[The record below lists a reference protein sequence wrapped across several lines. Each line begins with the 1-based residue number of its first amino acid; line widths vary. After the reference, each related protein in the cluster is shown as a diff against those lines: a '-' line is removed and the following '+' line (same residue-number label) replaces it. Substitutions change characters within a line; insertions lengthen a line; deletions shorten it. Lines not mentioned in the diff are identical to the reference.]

1 MQQGGRCAEVEERQ
15 HGSDGGDNRVAH
27 KIGDKGVEV
36 ERAPVGSGG
45 GSDGERPCARAARRR
60 RWGAAVAAAG
70 SGCVLARRGGDSS
83 GVGGGNL
90 FGLAT
95 ASSSELVARN
105 VSHLLLLGRLLVA
118 VVIDPPL
125 PPRQLPPRPPPLLR
139 CPHRSSSY
147 GGGFTCVLR
156 IQASGCG
163 RVCVTLD
170 DLRCLG
176 FMATTVS
183 GRRSPGGAPP
193 PVSLDGPS
201 TSSMS
206 SISISGCCCGGDGA
220 PRRVVGWSLV
230 ASPTE

>member
-1 MQQGGRCAEVEERQ
+1 M
-15 HGSDGGDNRVAH
+15 
-27 KIGDKGVEV
+27 
-36 ERAPVGSGG
+36 
-45 GSDGERPCARAARRR
+45 
-60 RWGAAVAAAG
+60 AVAKPFG
-70 SGCVLARRGGDSS
+70 S
-83 GVGGGNL
+83 
-90 FGLAT
+90 
-95 ASSSELVARN
+95 
-105 VSHLLLLGRLLVA
+105 
-118 VVIDPPL
+118 
-125 PPRQLPPRPPPLLR
+125 PRPPPSSPPEREPPFHRSPSPRRIDPTPRANRLR
-139 CPHRSSSY
+139 PPPLSGCPHRSSSY